1 VSPDI
6 ANGSSDSF
14 SSVYSYQYNTVDPV
28 KSHLIFTGNTGQQL
42 FILDYH
48 FIIYFLS
55 TVSEFR

>member
-1 VSPDI
+1 
-6 ANGSSDSF
+6 
-14 SSVYSYQYNTVDPV
+14 
-28 KSHLIFTGNTGQQL
+28 LTGNTGQQL